1 MTAAHD
7 ATAHDATAP
16 DAAAHNA
23 AAHNAAA
30 HNAAARREELSI
42 RLRQVEERIGAA
54 CRAAGR
60 SRGEVALI
68 VVTKFFPVTDIEVL
82 HHLGVRNIGENRD
95 QEASAK
101 IAALPS
107 EIRRGLQV
115 HFIGQ
120 LQSNK
125 AVSLASYV
133 DTVHSLDREKL
144 VRALDRAAAVAGRD
158 IGALVQVSL
167 DREPAGGGRGGI
179 PPDGV
184 AELADSIAATQHLR
198 LRGLM
203 AVAPLGADPAEA
215 FAQLATLSSAVRA
228 GHPGATW
235 ISAGMSDDLEAAV
248 ANGATHLRVGSAI
261 LGSRPPF
268 G

>member
-7 ATAHDATAP
+7 PAAQ
-16 DAAAHNA
+16 DAAV
-23 AAHNAAA
+23 
-30 HNAAARREELSI
+30 RREELST
-42 RLRQVEERIGAA
+42 RLHQVEARIGAA

-68 VVTKFFPVTDIEVL
+68 VVTKFFPATDIEVL
-82 HHLGVRNIGENRD
+82 RQLGVTNIGENRD

-101 IAALPS
+101 IAALPA
-107 EIRRGLQV
+107 EVRQGLEV

-133 DTVHSLDREKL
+133 DTVHSLDRDKL
-144 VRALDRAAAVAGRD
+144 VRALDRAAAAAGRD

-167 DREPAGGGRGGI
+167 DRDPAGRGRGGI
-179 PPDGV
+179 PPQGV
-184 AELADSIAATQHLR
+184 AELADSIAATRHLT

-215 FAQLATLSSAVRA
+215 FEQLATLSSVVRA
-228 GHPGATW
+228 AHPGATW
-235 ISAGMSDDLEAAV
+235 ISAGMSEDLEAAV

>member
-1 MTAAHD
+1 MTPAHD
-7 ATAHDATAP
+7 AG
-16 DAAAHNA
+16 
-23 AAHNAAA
+23 
-30 HNAAARREELSI
+30 ARREELSA
-42 RLRQVEERIGAA
+42 RLQQVEARIASA

-60 SRGEVALI
+60 PRGDVTLI
-68 VVTKFFPVTDIEVL
+68 VVTKFFPVQDVEAL
-82 HHLGVRNIGENRD
+82 CELGVSNIGENRD
-95 QEASAK
+95 QEASVK

-107 EIRRGLQV
+107 EVRQRLQV

-125 AVSLASYV
+125 AASLASYV
-133 DTVHSLDREKL
+133 DTVHSIDREKL
-144 VRALDRAAAVAGRD
+144 VRALDRAAAAAGRA

-167 DREPAGGGRGGI
+167 DPDPAARGRGGI
-179 PPDGV
+179 PLEGV
-184 AELADSIAATQHLR
+184 AALADSVAAAEHLT

-203 AVAPLGADPAEA
+203 AVAPLGVDPAEA
-215 FAQLATLSSAVRA
+215 FARLATAARGVRA
-228 GHPGATW
+228 GHPGAGW
-235 ISAGMSDDLEAAV
+235 ISAGMSADLESAV